1 MLSMATT
8 AYMIRHFGVISV
20 GKFSAVF
27 GLIWG
32 FLMGIPL
39 AAGLGGMGSVM
50 NAQALG
56 IGTGIVGLVLMIIIG
71 GVGGFIGGAIMAIVY
86 NLVLGATGGIEMD
99 IEVKP

>member
-1 MLSMATT
+1 
-8 AYMIRHFGVISV
+8 
-20 GKFSAVF
+20 
-27 GLIWG
+27 
-32 FLMGIPL
+32 
-39 AAGLGGMGSVM
+39 M